1 MMRVAVLFSG
11 RGSNLRVL
19 AEHMARPDVEAEF
32 VLGLS
37 NRPDAGGLAYCASI
51 DVATHAIDHNAYDSR
66 AAFDAELDKALRAA
80 NVDLICCAGF
90 MRLLTTG
97 FVDSWRDRIINI
109 HPSLLPKY
117 KGLHTHKRAIE
128 AGDTEAGCSVH
139 YLRPEMDE
147 GPVIVQRRVPIRPD
161 DTPDTL
167 AARVLAEEHIAYP
180 QALDMVLKK
189 MAGTASLPRH

>member
-37 NRPDAGGLAYCASI
+37 NRPDAGGLHYCAEI
-51 DVATHAIDHNAYDSR
+51 GVAAHAIDHKKFNDR
-66 AAFDAELDKALRAA
+66 AAFDAELDRALRAA
-80 NVDLICCAGF
+80 NVELICCAGF

-97 FVDSWRDRIINI
+97 FVESWHDRIINI

-117 KGLHTHKRAIE
+117 KGLNTHARAIE
-128 AGDTEAGCSVH
+128 AGDTQAGCSVH
-139 YLRPEMDE
+139 DLRPEMDD
-147 GPVIVQRRVPIRPD
+147 GPVIVQRRVPILEG
-161 DTPDTL
+161 DTPETL
-167 AARVLAEEHIAYP
+167 SSRVLAEEHIAYP
-180 QALDMVLKK
+180 EALDIVLK
-189 MAGTASLPRH
+189 SV

>member
-11 RGSNLRVL
+11 RGSNMQVL
-19 AEHMARPDVEAEF
+19 AEHMATPQVEAEF

-37 NRPDAGGLAYCASI
+37 NRPDAGGLAYCAEI
-51 DVATHAIDHNAYDSR
+51 GVEAHAIDHTAFDSR

-80 NVDLICCAGF
+80 NVELICCAGF
-90 MRLLTTG
+90 MRLLTAE

-117 KGLHTHKRAIE
+117 KGLNTHARAIE

-139 YLRPEMDE
+139 YMRPEMDD
-147 GPVIVQRRVPIRPD
+147 GPVIVQRRVPILD
-161 DTPDTL
+161 TDTPETL
-167 AARVLAEEHIAYP
+167 AARVLVEEHIAYP
-180 QALDMVLKK
+180 QALDAVLKK
-189 MAGTASLPRH
+189 MAGT